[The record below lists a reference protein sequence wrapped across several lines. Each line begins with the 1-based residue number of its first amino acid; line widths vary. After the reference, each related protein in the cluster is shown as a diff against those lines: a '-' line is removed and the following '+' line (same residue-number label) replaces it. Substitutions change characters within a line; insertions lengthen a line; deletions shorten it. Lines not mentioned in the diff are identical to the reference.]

1 MSQGGPASLVHAVAE
16 LRRAFD
22 RSFAEPPRGEVVP
35 AEAFLAI
42 RAGGDA
48 WALRLGEIA
57 GLFKDRKVTPLP
69 TAAPGLLGIAG
80 LRGGLFPVYD
90 LATLLGH
97 PRSEPPRWLVLAKGA
112 DPLALAFDVF
122 EGHLRVPRE
131 RVTAAGPGGV
141 VRHAERAVRV
151 GDAARPILDVV
162 SIVREIEN
170 RARSD
175 GPAKER

>member
-1 MSQGGPASLVHAVAE
+1 MSGDGRPPSETALE

-22 RSFAEPPRGEVVP
+22 RTFAEAPR
-35 AEAFLAI
+35 AEPIPFEDLI
-42 RAGGDA
+42 
-48 WALRLGEIA
+48 ALRVGADGYAVREGEIA
-57 GLFKDRKVTPLP
+57 GLFKDRPVTPLP
-69 TAAPGLLGIAG
+69 TPVPGLLGIAA

-90 LATLLGH
+90 LASLLGH
-97 PRSEPPRWLVLAKGA
+97 PRSEPRWLVLAKA
-112 DPLALAFDVF
+112 RDPLALAFDAF